1 MARQTRQRILDA
13 SLMMFN
19 AQGEPNVTTN
29 HIADELEISP
39 GNLYYHFR
47 NKDDI
52 IEQLFAVYEQ
62 RMDTALVAPS
72 GRLPGLEDVW
82 LQLHLVFE
90 CIWDYRFLYRDLV
103 DILSR
108 NRRLRMRFARIL
120 KRADEQAHTVMR
132 GLVQAGVMRASADEV
147 DAASTNI
154 LVIATFWMNYASAR
168 GDKDER
174 ASIRDGIVQVMMLIA
189 PFLRDAERVHLNTLR
204 RSASARLTA
213 LRASAMAVFGL
224 RSGALGGGLRFAAG
238 SDQQAERGQ
247 PDMPQVGFD
256 VGRLLGLA
264 RGVLADRGHVGP
276 PWGLAMT
283 THWRLRVEQS
293 H

>member
-13 SLMMFN
+13 SLVMFN

-52 IEQLFAVYEQ
+52 IEQLFGGYEQ
-62 RMDTALVAPS
+62 RMDAALSAPE

-103 DILSR
+103 EILSR

-120 KRADEQAHTVMR
+120 RRADDSAHAVMR
-132 GLVQAGVMRASADEV
+132 GMGHAGVMRASAAEL
-147 DAASTNI
+147 AATATNV
-154 LVIATFWMNYASAR
+154 LVVSTFWLNYAAAR

-174 ASIRDGIVQVMMLIA
+174 TSIRDGIVQVMMLIA
-189 PFLRDAERVHLNTLR
+189 PFLRDAERVHLNTL
-204 RSASARLTA
+204 T
-213 LRASAMAVFGL
+213 RAYL
-224 RSGALGGGLRFAAG
+224 
-238 SDQQAERGQ
+238 D
-247 PDMPQVGFD
+247 
-256 VGRLLGLA
+256 
-264 RGVLADRGHVGP
+264 
-276 PWGLAMT
+276 
-283 THWRLRVEQS
+283 
-293 H
+293 